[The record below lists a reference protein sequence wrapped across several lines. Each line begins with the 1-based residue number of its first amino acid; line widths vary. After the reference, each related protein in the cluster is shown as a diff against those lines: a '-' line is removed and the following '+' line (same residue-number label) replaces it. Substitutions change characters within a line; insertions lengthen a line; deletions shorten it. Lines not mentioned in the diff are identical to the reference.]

1 MAHPKISGTLYGGY
15 NYHSTIVQLY
25 TPSSILTHLIYG
37 TVWLKFQKRY
47 VKRSPSVTWEYL
59 SSERIFDKVN
69 FNALA
74 NAWNEQLIAAIG
86 EGSFTYTHLGTKRKV
101 FVADITLIDASDVK
115 KFATKKV
122 SANAEWAARRLIGA
136 IGSIN
141 VDQQMSSSSAGD
153 VELVN
158 LVPEDPVDEAPPA

>member
-1 MAHPKISGTLYGGY
+1 MFKKTSLIGSSPRLPPNFSLIYVRYPYKLVAHPKISGTLYGGY

-86 EGSFTYTHLGTKRKV
+86 LS
-101 FVADITLIDASDVK
+101 LIH
-115 KFATKKV
+115 
-122 SANAEWAARRLIGA
+122 I
-136 IGSIN
+136 
-141 VDQQMSSSSAGD
+141 
-153 VELVN
+153 
-158 LVPEDPVDEAPPA
+158 